1 MSNDDTN
8 RSDDLK
14 QVEQSLRSLEP
25 GEAGV
30 NRDRLMYEAGWGAC
44 ESAMNRATPAV
55 AARSDVKVRQARN
68 WLWPATSAALLLI
81 SATLATVLVTRQP
94 EKEFV
99 YAYIATRAADSAI
112 EAAEPKPVE
121 NQQTGHTE
129 ASINLPW
136 LTVLQSL
143 SAPVASTDP
152 NYLTLRS
159 RVLAFG
165 VDVLPSA
172 AISPSKSDSATGSP
186 RYGDM
191 RGVLLGG

>member
-1 MSNDDTN
+1 
-8 RSDDLK
+8 
-14 QVEQSLRSLEP
+14 
-25 GEAGV
+25 
-30 NRDRLMYEAGWGAC
+30 
-44 ESAMNRATPAV
+44 
-55 AARSDVKVRQARN
+55 
-68 WLWPATSAALLLI
+68 
-81 SATLATVLVTRQP
+81 LVTRQP
-94 EKEFV
+94 EKEIV
-99 YAYIATRAADSAI
+99 YAYIATQAADSAI
-112 EAAEPKPVE
+112 EAPEPRPVE
-121 NQQTGHTE
+121 NRQTGESE

-191 RGVLLGG
+191 RGALLGG